1 MEASQSLVERKRYL
15 TFFYLLCQPIVLFNI
30 KRIIVPTE
38 CWPPPPPPY
47 IFHVSPS
54 WGGEG
59 GGGTI
64 GLRRGRDCLTYLGR
78 RGQNTHSRLCP
89 ILLDLSIHLPF
100 FWTQTKSVN
109 ELKGRTP
116 GTLDKLIGQIRAGAL
131 NPRWSLSSPLCF
143 QNL

>member
-1 MEASQSLVERKRYL
+1 MKEKDL
-15 TFFYLLCQPIVLFNI
+15 TLFYLLCQPIVFWGFLI
-30 KRIIVPTE
+30 HCKKIMIVPTE
-38 CWPPPPPPY
+38 CWPSPPPPY

-54 WGGEG
+54 WGGG
-59 GGGTI
+59 GSTI

-116 GTLDKLIGQIRAGAL
+116 GTLDKLIGQIRARAL
-131 NPRWSLSSPLCF
+131 NPRWSLSSPLC
-143 QNL
+143 